1 MSDALAARIEAI
13 REHINA
19 AYAEAQAIAQAIA
32 QAVDTLDPDTL
43 GEDLE
48 ESAREVIDAL
58 ADAGRALIGTDEPLA
73 SALHHARRLP

>member
-19 AYAEAQAIAQAIA
+19 AYAEAQAIAQT
-32 QAVDTLDPDTL
+32 VDTLDPDTL

>member
-19 AYAEAQAIAQAIA
+19 AYAEARAVSE
-32 QAVDTLDPDTL
+32 AVDTLDPDTL
-43 GEDLE
+43 GGDLE

-58 ADAGRALIGTDEPLA
+58 ADTGRALIGTDDPLA